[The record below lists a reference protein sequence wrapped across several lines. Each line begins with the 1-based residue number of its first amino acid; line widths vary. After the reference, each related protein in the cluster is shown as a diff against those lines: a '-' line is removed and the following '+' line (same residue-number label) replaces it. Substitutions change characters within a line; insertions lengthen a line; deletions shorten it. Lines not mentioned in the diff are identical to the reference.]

1 MNVKANK
8 QQLQFELPPIWPDIK
23 AELREHIECLD
34 NLPMYHLNSTQCY
47 WPRKPDIL
55 SLLDCDLAP
64 LGTILKFDRDPVTG
78 KLGEMHEVPLKSA
91 GETARN
97 SMSMTR
103 APGPASD
110 NIRGNTS
117 NIPFWPGGFDE
128 PEIIM
133 NPSLEEIDFENNLRT
148 LAKGFSA
155 GIEFKSDNCT
165 PKEKTTT
172 ATNQEPSKLE
182 KENEIERIADK
193 INLMAI
199 IKEEQDEFDFWK
211 SETKETKETKEE
223 TKIKASDMEQAAFDE
238 IASFLE
244 EADIPVLNISEKP
257 VETAKSKWAEQIDVS
272 VPITDFEKRIPELA
286 MSFPYELDTFQKQ
299 AILKLEEGCN
309 VFVAAH
315 TSAGK
320 TTVAEYAIAL
330 SQKHMTKV
338 IYTSPIKAL
347 SNQKYRDLKR
357 KFGNVGLLTGDLQI
371 NSSASCLI
379 ITTEILQSMLYC
391 ASEVLRD
398 LEFVIFDEVHYIN
411 NDERGH
417 VWEESVILLPQTVT
431 LVMLSATVPNPLIFA
446 DWVGRTKKKKTYVIS
461 TLKRPVPLQH
471 YLYTGTD
478 GKTKDN
484 KFLVL
489 DESGHF
495 LLDGWYKATTAQN
508 PKNQSNKNVKDVKRI
523 PTQRQMTPKQEQV
536 LWNAF
541 ISHLRTQNMLPV
553 VVFMLS
559 RKRCDMSAVLLRN
572 VDLTTETEKHTIRTF
587 FQNNIRHLKGTDRQ
601 LPQVLM
607 MQELL
612 ETGIGIHHS
621 GILPILKEI
630 VEMLFQTGV
639 VKLLFATETFAMGV
653 NMPARTVVFDSI
665 KKYDGTNFRILY
677 PSEYVQ
683 MAGRAGRR
691 GHDTAGMVIIM
702 CRTLVPHF
710 NELQNMMCGQAQN
723 LESKFKVTYSMVLNL
738 RRLNESVTVE
748 AMMRRSFKESP
759 VVRNQNNYKIQLQRL
774 ENELSKLPPLT
785 DLQKKLSDFYRL
797 AVEYLEYLKYLKSY
811 FYETQKK
818 AIKCLIAGRVLLI
831 SYESHYNKLAILLST
846 VQNKGS
852 KQYRVLVLKNSDA
865 TNSVKETS
873 LKEKSEK
880 AKKSDK
886 WYDIVAL
893 TKKEIFVPVGI
904 PLDEVLTIAAWN
916 ILKIT
921 NCEIKIDYNLVLANW
936 EKRQISRFRNEPPSQ
951 TMQTAIEELMTLSL
965 KAYRDSSV
973 LQPYLQMRMNYDVDM
988 KLNHLCELEK
998 AMYNINCTEIVN
1010 FEEHFEVVYE
1020 RSELESER
1028 NKLQLKLS
1036 DEGLSLYPE
1045 YTNAVAL
1052 LKDLGYIDNDERVAL
1067 KGRVALQMGNNELL
1081 ITELILRNVLTVRQ
1095 PAEIAALLSALIFQ
1109 QRTDIEPNLTP
1120 ELKKNCHII
1129 KQIHAELEA
1138 LEQHYQLV
1146 TLQPLNFG
1154 LVEVVYDWAQAKSF
1168 AEIMEKTDV
1177 QEGIIVRCIQQLSET
1192 LRDVKNAAITI
1203 GDPVLKEK
1211 MEEAS
1216 TVIKRDIVFTASLYT
1231 QN

>member
-1 MNVKANK
+1 MDVKNDK
-8 QQLQFELPPIWPDIK
+8 EELQFELPPIWPDIRT
-23 AELREHIECLD
+23 ELREYIECLD
-34 NLPMYHLNSTQCY
+34 NLPMYHLDNAQCY
-47 WPRKPDIL
+47 WPRKLDIL
-55 SLLDCDLAP
+55 SFLNCDIAP
-64 LGTILKFDRDPVTG
+64 LGTTLKFDRDPVTG

-103 APGPASD
+103 APGPSSD

-128 PEIIM
+128 PEIVID
-133 NPSLEEIDFENNLRT
+133 SSVEEIDFENNLRT

-165 PKEKTTT
+165 PKERTM
-172 ATNQEPSKLE
+172 TNTEQISSESE
-182 KENEIERIADK
+182 INEIERIADK
-193 INLMAI
+193 INLMSI
-199 IKEEQDEFDFWK
+199 IKEEQDEFNFWK
-211 SETKETKETKEE
+211 TETKETKEE
-223 TKIKASDMEQAAFDE
+223 RRIKTSDIQQAALDE
-238 IASFLE
+238 IATLLE
-244 EADIPVLNISEKP
+244 EADIPILNISEKRE
-257 VETAKSKWAEQIDVS
+257 ETAKSDWAEQLDVS

-357 KFGNVGLLTGDLQI
+357 KFDSVGLLTGDLQI
-371 NSSASCLI
+371 NSNASCLI

-478 GKTKDN
+478 GKTKDD

-489 DESGHF
+489 DESGQF
-495 LLDGWYKATTAQN
+495 FLDGWYEATTTQN
-508 PKNQSNKNVKDVKRI
+508 PKNQNNKNVVKK
-523 PTQRQMTPKQEQV
+523 PFVQRQMTPKQEQV

-541 ISHLRTQNMLPV
+541 INHLKTQNMLPV

-587 FQNNIRHLKGTDRQ
+587 FQNNIRHLKGTDRE

-612 ETGIGIHHS
+612 EGGIGIHHS

-665 KKYDGTNFRILY
+665 TKYDGTNFRILY

-691 GHDTAGMVIIM
+691 GHDTAGMVIVM
-702 CRTLVPHF
+702 CRTSVPHF
-710 NELQNMMCGQAQN
+710 NELKNMMCGQAQN

-759 VVRNQNNYKIQLQRL
+759 VVKNQNTYKIQLQKV

-785 DLQKKLSDFYRL
+785 DLQKKLSDFYRV
-797 AVEYLEYLKYLKSY
+797 AVEYLEYLKYLKPY

-818 AIKCLIAGRVLLI
+818 AVKNLTPGRILLI
-831 SYESHYNKLAILLST
+831 SYENHYNKLALLLAI
-846 VQNKGS
+846 VQCKGS
-852 KQYRVLVLKNSDA
+852 QQYRVLVLKNSDA
-865 TNSVKETS
+865 SNPSVETLS
-873 LKEKSEK
+873 LEKNQK
-880 AKKSDK
+880 ARKSDK

-893 TKKEIFVPVGI
+893 MKKEIFVPVGI
-904 PLDEVLTIAAWN
+904 PSDEVLTIAAWN
-916 ILKIT
+916 ILEIT
-921 NCEIKIDYNLVLANW
+921 NCQIKIDCNFVLANW
-936 EKRQISRFRNEPPSQ
+936 EKRQISRFKNEPPSQ
-951 TMQTAIEELMTLSL
+951 TYQTATQELMTLSL
-965 KAYRDSSV
+965 NAFRDSSV
-973 LQPYLQMRMNYDVDM
+973 LKPYLKMKMNYDVGKKLRHLLDLKEAVDNM
-988 KLNHLCELEK
+988 K
-998 AMYNINCTEIVN
+998 CTEMIN
-1010 FEEHFEVVYE
+1010 FEEQFEVVYE
-1020 RSELESER
+1020 RSELESEK

-1045 YTNAVAL
+1045 YANAVAL

-1081 ITELILRNVLTVRQ
+1081 ITELILKNVLTVLQ
-1095 PAEIAALLSALIFQ
+1095 PAEIAALLSTLIFQ
-1109 QRTDIEPNLTP
+1109 QRTDIKPNLTP
-1120 ELKKNCHII
+1120 ELKKSCETI

-1138 LEQHYQLV
+1138 LEQHYQLA

-1192 LRDVKNAAITI
+1192 LRDVKNAATTI